1 MRGGQGRRRERA
13 MLKNRVVV
21 RYRDGRRLKGFT
33 WDFLPTKEIFHVADE
48 KDEKKI
54 SEISIRDLKAVFFVK
69 TFEGNRE
76 RQPGYTLE
84 DFRKVA
90 GLKLKVT
97 FLDGEVLYGTT
108 NAYAPGRK
116 AFFLLPADKTGNN
129 DRVYVFAEAT
139 QGIESVQQEAGAP
152 VGVRTSR

>member
-1 MRGGQGRRRERA
+1 

-21 RYRDGRRLKGFT
+21 RYRDGRKLKGFT
-33 WDFLPTKEIFHVADE
+33 WDFLPTKDVFHVADE

-54 SEISIRDLKAVFFVK
+54 SEISTRDLKAVFFVK
-69 TFEGNRE
+69 TFEGDKN
-76 RQPGYTLE
+76 RQPGYSLE
-84 DFRKVA
+84 SFRKIP

-97 FLDGEVLYGTT
+97 FFDGEVLYGTT

-116 AFFLLPADKTGNN
+116 AFFLLPADKSGNN

-139 QGIESVQQEAGAP
+139 SGIEPVQQEKDAP
-152 VGVRTSR
+152 VSARSTR

>member
-1 MRGGQGRRRERA
+1 

-21 RYRDGRRLKGFT
+21 RYRDGRKLKGFT
-33 WDFLPTKEIFHVADE
+33 WDFLPTKDLFHVADE

-54 SEISIRDLKAVFFVK
+54 SEISTRELKAVFFVK
-69 TFEGNRE
+69 TFEGDKN
-76 RQPGYTLE
+76 RQPGYSL
-84 DFRKVA
+84 DSFKKIP

-97 FLDGEVLYGTT
+97 FFDGEVLYGTT

-139 QGIESVQQEAGAP
+139 SGIEPVQQEKSTP
-152 VGVRTSR
+152 VAASTPR